1 MQKMNVL
8 QRLTTN
14 GVVAV
19 IRANSAKEAILM
31 SEACIQGGLSNIEV
45 TFTTPQAEQAI
56 QELSSK
62 YKDSAV
68 IGAGTVL
75 DPLTARIAI
84 LAGAAFVVS
93 PSFDVET
100 AKMCNLYSISYMPG
114 CLTLGEMKEALK
126 YGVDILKLFP
136 GSAFGPEF
144 IKAVK
149 GPMPHA
155 NVMPTG
161 GVDLDNMEQWIKN
174 GAIAVG
180 IGGNLT
186 APAKEGRYDLITEL
200 ATKYVDKFKQ
210 LKH

>member
-200 ATKYVDKFKQ
+200 ATKYVEKFKQ

>member
-1 MQKMNVL
+1 
-8 QRLTTN
+8 
-14 GVVAV
+14 
-19 IRANSAKEAILM
+19 
-31 SEACIQGGLSNIEV
+31 
-45 TFTTPQAEQAI
+45 
-56 QELSSK
+56 
-62 YKDSAV
+62 
-68 IGAGTVL
+68 
-75 DPLTARIAI
+75 
-84 LAGAAFVVS
+84 
-93 PSFDVET
+93 
-100 AKMCNLYSISYMPG
+100 
-114 CLTLGEMKEALK
+114 MKEALK

-161 GVDLDNMEQWIKN
+161 GVDLDNMEQWIQN

-200 ATKYVDKFKQ
+200 ATKYVEKFKQ